1 MILWQKRLAPAYSSF
16 VAHRFYDLS
25 SLSGVVPSGHQ
36 PSLTQPIS
44 VLKSSISPTVVTD
57 FQKLMWHL
65 QVALSVFA
73 IFVSVYII
81 LFCIASERIE
91 GTLVWIGMNCA
102 GTTGDGDKFG
112 VPVLLSAVDIFVP
125 VFAG

>member
-81 LFCIASERIE
+81 LFCIASDIGVDWDELCRDNW
-91 GTLVWIGMNCA
+91 GWGQVWCPCA
-102 GTTGDGDKFG
+102 
-112 VPVLLSAVDIFVP
+112 AVCCRHLCTSICRLTFWH
-125 VFAG
+125 